1 MDDRELLGRIAEKVG
16 KIDVL
21 VEAQKRL
28 EENQA
33 KMELAIGKMA
43 DAVTRLAVM
52 EERQNVVRSEI
63 TTLSEKID
71 QAEQERKEDMKKVMD
86 VVERLEHRTDKLE
99 RAEELNMQIRKW
111 FFAGIATVGSI
122 LAYGIA
128 KYFGLS

>member
-1 MDDRELLGRIAEKVG
+1 MDDRELLDRIAEKVG

-52 EERQNVVRSEI
+52 EERQNAVRGEI
-63 TTLSEKID
+63 ITLSEKID
-71 QAEQERKEDMKKVMD
+71 RVEQERKENMKKVMG
-86 VVERLEHRTDKLE
+86 VVERLERRTDKLE
-99 RAEELNMQIRKW
+99 RAEELNIQIRKW